1 MNFTSKPRRTTDFLI
16 YLFRSFINDRC
27 PVSAGMLS
35 YTSLLSL
42 VPLMVLGFALF
53 AAFPVFN
60 ELTGKVQGL
69 IFSNLVPATGEV
81 VKEYLTT
88 FVEKASGLT
97 APGIVFLLVTALLL
111 ISTIDRELN
120 AIWKVY
126 RRRNLLGSFIIYWAI
141 LTLGPLLVGF
151 SLVISSYLVSLS
163 LSFEVTHGLADH
175 ETLFKLLSFLA
186 VALAFTLLYAIVPY
200 RHISL
205 RHAVAGGTLA
215 AALFELAKKIFTLY
229 ITHMG
234 TYEAIYGA
242 LAAVPIFL
250 IWIYISWLV
259 ILLGAEFTHC
269 LGSFRHGALEQGQ
282 RGHDLVLAFR
292 LLGHLGRFQ
301 EAGEIPSAKRL
312 LGQENGVDEFRLDY
326 SLSALQRA
334 RIVHRTESGGWA
346 LSRDLHT
353 LTLAELYH
361 SDSYVLPVVEPS
373 ADAVSS
379 DATKSDSE
387 NIPTQDPWEKALN
400 RRLMGISSHLRG
412 EALNV
417 PLAHL
422 YRESASTHA

>member
-1 MNFTSKPRRTTDFLI
+1 MNFTSRPQRTTDFLL
-16 YLFRSFINDRC
+16 YLFRSFIKDRC

-42 VPLMVLGFALF
+42 VPLMALGFALF
-53 AAFPVFN
+53 ASFPVFD
-60 ELTGKVQGL
+60 ELEGKVKGF

-126 RRRNLLGSFIIYWAI
+126 RRRNLLGSFIVYWAI

-151 SLVISSYLVSLS
+151 SLVISSYLVS

-205 RHAVAGGTLA
+205 RDAIAGGVLA
-215 AALFELAKKIFTLY
+215 AALFELAKKLFTLY

-250 IWIYISWLV
+250 IWVYISWLV
-259 ILLGAEFTHC
+259 ILLGAEFTYC

-282 RGHDLVLAFR
+282 RGYELVLAFR

-301 EAGEIPSAKRL
+301 EAGEIPSAKSL
-312 LGQENGVDEFRLDY
+312 LEQENGVDEFRLDY
-326 SLSALQRA
+326 SLNTLQRA

-387 NIPTQDPWEKALN
+387 NIPAQDPWEQALN
-400 RRLMGISSHLRG
+400 RRLVGISSYLQG